1 MLLTRYQK
9 KLGMIPP
16 PGCGCHPAL
25 LGVANLGIM
34 AGLPE
39 QKVFEDIRAAIPPGE
54 RRLPDR
60 EISDAVKKAV
70 YDKDKTTTEWRY
82 VPQKPTPVINDGKSK
97 LKWLL
102 EQAKISEEVDLW
114 ESSPIRLDWMPQED
128 TARFLSI
135 MFAKDDLVF
144 IGERLEPGLI
154 GHNIRRRIEWVEYLK
169 NGGTTAPF
177 IIINPLNGL
186 PAQKKSGEGI
196 TYRGDANVLTFRY
209 CMAEFDN
216 LTREEQIRFWAA
228 VNLPVVCLVDT
239 GGKSIHGWI
248 DIQKLVGVNTNDD
261 WQREIEHKLYEQ
273 GLVPLGVDP
282 ACKNPA
288 RLSRLPGHYRAEK
301 NKFQRILWMANKG
314 VKQ

>member
-1 MLLTRYQK
+1 MILTKYQE
-9 KLGMIPP
+9 KLSTIPP

-39 QKVFEDIRAAIPPGE
+39 QKIFEDIRAAIPRGE

-60 EISDAVKKAV
+60 EISDTIKKAIF
-70 YDKDKTTTEWRY
+70 DKEKNATTWQY
-82 VPQKPTPVINDGKSK
+82 IPQKSTSVINDGKSK

-114 ESSPIRLDWMPQED
+114 ESSPIRLDWTPQED
-128 TARFLSI
+128 TARFLSA
-135 MFAKDDLVF
+135 MFASDDLVF
-144 IGERLEPGLI
+144 IGEHLELGVI
-154 GHNIRRRIEWVEYLK
+154 GHNIRTVKEWIEYFN
-169 NGGTTAPF
+169 NGGTIAPF
-177 IIINPLNGL
+177 IIINPLNGK
-186 PAQKKSGEGI
+186 PAEKKSGEGI
-196 TYRGDANVLTFRY
+196 TYRGDANVLTFRH

-216 LTREEQIRFWAA
+216 LNREDQIRFWAA

-248 DIQKLVGVNTNDD
+248 DIQKLIGVNTYDD
-261 WQREIEHKLYEQ
+261 WQHDIEHKLYEQ

-288 RLSRLPGHYRAEK
+288 RLSRLPGHYRTEK
-301 NKFQRILWMANKG
+301 NNYQRILWLANKG
-314 VKQ
+314 VTQ